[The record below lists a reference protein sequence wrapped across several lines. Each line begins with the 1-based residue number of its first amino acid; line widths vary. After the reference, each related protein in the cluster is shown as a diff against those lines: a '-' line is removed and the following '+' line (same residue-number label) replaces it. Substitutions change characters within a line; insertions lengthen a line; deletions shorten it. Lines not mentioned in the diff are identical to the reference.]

1 MFSQSPLHHH
11 PRRDDSPA
19 VPGYTAPRLAIG
31 ATAAATVTAAMI
43 SGSAL
48 ITGAA
53 ELLVFLVVAL
63 ASIPI

>member
-1 MFSQSPLHHH
+1 M
-11 PRRDDSPA
+11 
-19 VPGYTAPRLAIG
+19 PGYTAPRLAIG